1 MEAPRHICEV
11 YYRDTLNPVTQH
23 HIDSFDDF
31 LEKRLPTLLK
41 ASNPIQ
47 LLLPADNRAIRVY
60 IGGRDGSKI
69 GYAPPMDELENAI
82 LPNTCRL
89 ENKTYALD
97 IRGDIEVEY
106 SFAEGASE
114 VRTFEKVLI
123 GRIPLMV
130 KSKYCYLSAMTPEES
145 FAAGECRFEL
155 GGYFIVD
162 GAERVLLSQERL
174 GNNLYYAGSR
184 AATKTGLEE
193 EAAEEES
200 TGKGEKKEYFAG
212 IRSVSEDGTRGPF
225 SHFLVIPPKPRELNS
240 TNLDDQRSLE
250 QTNDWATFR
259 TTRVP
264 VITVPGFET
273 PVPVFSLF
281 KALGC
286 VSDKEIYDTILAGIP
301 EKDRIAY
308 DDLFAQLVISTE
320 RFVSK
325 ETKDANLFQNE
336 DPDLYVLRRA
346 TRTRAAE
353 EVFYNLLTLL
363 FPHAETHEMDTAAL
377 YRHKAYILGHL
388 TRLAMENAIG
398 IREPTD
404 RDHFR
409 FKRFDVSGDLC
420 FQMFKKI
427 HKDVSRRMTLE
438 MDRRIEYERANFA
451 GRRLAELLQLENIKF
466 YWSSYTFL
474 NEFGKAFKGQWGGKD
489 GVSQILSRV
498 SYAGAVSHLRRTS
511 LQMDRQ
517 SKILGA
523 RRLHGS
529 SFGFTCPTDV
539 PDGRNVGMIKHFS
552 LLTNVSTG
560 SPADELYNKLK
571 AFPSF
576 VPVETI
582 QPALWNPIWTRI
594 FLNGDLIGVC
604 VKESAKLYDNL
615 LKDRRSGTL
624 NLYTSLAWNR
634 EQNEMILAT
643 DSGRPCRPIYR
654 PGIKKEDVLGLSKWP
669 DMKIRLFDWVDA
681 EECDTIRID
690 LDAFNPRLPSEIH
703 GYFMLSP
710 LTALIPYSDHNQAP
724 RNAFN
729 CAQVRQSSSWFHSNF
744 SKRFD
749 TLTLLLNSPQRPI
762 VETWGYT
769 RIMGRGG
776 CMPYGENTM
785 VAIAVYTGYNQ
796 EDSILVNGSALKRG
810 LFHTTYYHSYTILED
825 VLDIAL
831 RTHTIVANVV
841 SDPEYKDVK
850 RKDGKDYSK
859 LDSNGIIKLGEEV
872 DDSTILVG
880 MVSPITSP
888 TGTIIGYRDV
898 SVSPK
903 RGQRGI
909 VDGIQTFTT
918 NQRRSGGAEE
928 FLTRGIKI
936 RVAEARQPVLGDKFG
951 SRHGQKGTCGMI
963 LPESDMP
970 FTSKGLRPD
979 LIVNPHAIPSRMTI
993 GQFLEMSST
1002 KIGSTLGCFID
1013 GTPFTSKTHIEDY
1026 RKAMTSLGYEP
1037 YGNEILYNGKTGE
1050 MMEAEIFM
1058 APTYYVAMK
1067 HMVEDKINYRA
1078 TGPRTL
1084 LTHQPLEGRAAQ
1096 GGLRIGEMER
1106 DALIS
1111 HGASKFIEESFMK
1124 RSDEAEVLFQP
1135 EAGVLD
1141 TTLLPEVET
1150 TTLRIPYS
1158 MSLFLKELESMH
1170 ISTKLVTPKP

>member
-47 LLLPADNRAIRVY
+47 LLLPSDGRAIRVY
-60 IGGRDGSKI
+60 LGGREGTRI
-69 GYAPPMDELENAI
+69 GYAPPVDELDNAV
-82 LPNTCRL
+82 LPNSCRL
-89 ENKTYALD
+89 GNKTYALD
-97 IRGDIEVEY
+97 IRGDIDVEY
-106 SFAEGASE
+106 SFAEGAPE
-114 VRTFEKVLI
+114 VRTFEKVLLA
-123 GRIPLMV
+123 RIPLMV
-130 KSKYCYLSAMTPEES
+130 KSKYCYLSAMTPEQS

-174 GNNLYYAGSR
+174 GNNLYYAGKR
-184 AATKTGLEE
+184 AATKTGLEQESPE
-193 EAAEEES
+193 EDT
-200 TGKGEKKEYFAG
+200 TGKGERSEYYAG
-212 IRSVSEDGTRGPF
+212 IRSVSEDGTRGPY

-240 TNLDDQRSLE
+240 ANLDDLRDLE
-250 QTNDWATFR
+250 STADWATFR

-264 VITVPGFET
+264 VITVPGFDT
-273 PVPVFSLF
+273 PVPVLSLF
-281 KALGC
+281 RALGC
-286 VSDKEIYDTILAGIP
+286 SSDKEIYDLILAGVP
-301 EKDRIAY
+301 EKDRIVY
-308 DDLFAQLVISTE
+308 DDLFAQLLLSTE
-320 RFVSK
+320 RFVGK
-325 ETKDANLFQNE
+325 ETRGANLFQNE
-336 DPDLYVLRRA
+336 DADLYILRRA
-346 TRTRAAE
+346 TRTRSAD
-353 EVFYNLLTLL
+353 EVFYNLLSLL
-363 FPHAETHEMDTAAL
+363 FPHAEDHGKDTAAV
-377 YRHKAYILGHL
+377 YRHKAYVLGYL
-388 TRLAMENAIG
+388 TRLAMENALG
-398 IREPTD
+398 LREPTD

-427 HKDVSRRMTLE
+427 HKDVSRRMSLE

-451 GRRLAELLQLENIKF
+451 GRRIAELLQLENIKS

-474 NEFGKAFKGQWGGKD
+474 NEFSKAFKGQWGGKD

-498 SYAGAVSHLRRTS
+498 SYAGAISQLRRTS

-552 LLTNVSTG
+552 LLTTVSTG
-560 SPADELYNKLK
+560 SPAKELYDRLI

-576 VPVETI
+576 VPIENI
-582 QPALWNPIWTRI
+582 QPELWNPMWTRI
-594 FLNGDLIGVC
+594 FLNGDLVGVT
-604 VKESAKLYDNL
+604 AKDTPALYNAL
-615 LKDRRSGTL
+615 LKERRAGTL
-624 NLYTSLAWNR
+624 DRYTSIAWNR
-634 EQNEMILAT
+634 EQNEMIVAV
-643 DSGRPCRPIYR
+643 DSGRPCRPVYR
-654 PGIKKEDVLGLSKWP
+654 PGVKSPDVLAVSKWP
-669 DMKIRLFDWVDA
+669 QMASSLFDWVDA
-681 EECDTIRID
+681 EECDTIRIA
-690 LDAFNPRLPSEIH
+690 LDAFSPTLPSEIH

-710 LTALIPYSDHNQAP
+710 LTALIPYSDHNQSP

-769 RIMGRGG
+769 RLMGRGG
-776 CMPYGENTM
+776 CMPYGENAM
-785 VAIAVYTGYNQ
+785 VAIAVYSGYNQ
-796 EDSILVNGSALKRG
+796 EDSILVNGSAIKRG
-810 LFHTTYYHSYTILED
+810 LFNTTYYHSYTFAERLLD
-825 VLDIAL
+825 VAL
-831 RTHTIVANVV
+831 QTHTIIANVV
-841 SDPEYKDVK
+841 TNPEYKDVK
-850 RKDGKDYSK
+850 RKEDKDYSK
-859 LDSNGIIKLGEEV
+859 LDSNGIIRLGEHV
-872 DDSTILVG
+872 DESTILVG

-888 TGTIIGYRDV
+888 TGTIVGYRDA
-898 SVSPK
+898 SAGPK

-918 NQRRSGGAEE
+918 SDG
-928 FLTRGIKI
+928 TRGVKI
-936 RVAEARQPVLGDKFG
+936 RVAEARQPTLGDKFG

-970 FTSKGLRPD
+970 FTSKGIRPD
-979 LIVNPHAIPSRMTI
+979 LVVNPHAIPSRMTI

-1002 KIGSTLGCFID
+1002 KIGTTLGCFID
-1013 GTPFTSKTHIEDY
+1013 GTPFTSKTHVEDY
-1026 RKAMTSLGYEP
+1026 RKAMTSLGFEP
-1037 YGNEILYNGKTGE
+1037 YGNEILYNGQTGE

-1067 HMVEDKINYRA
+1067 HMVEDKINYRD

-1084 LTHQPLEGRAAQ
+1084 LTHQPLEGRAAN

-1106 DALIS
+1106 DALIA

-1124 RSDEAEVLFQP
+1124 RSDESDVLFQP
-1135 EAGVLD
+1135 EAGILD
-1141 TTLLPEVET
+1141 STVLPEVNT
-1150 TTLRIPYS
+1150 TTLRMPYA
-1158 MSLFLKELESMH
+1158 MSLFIKELESMH
-1170 ISTKLVTPKP
+1170 VSTKLVTPP